1 MAQKPLYN
9 AIEDYGLIGDMH
21 TCALVS
27 KAGSLDYMC
36 WPVFDSPT
44 VFCRL
49 LDAKKGGYWSVNPA
63 ESVVDAH
70 NKQRY
75 LPYSNLLETRWTNED
90 GVVTLLDYF
99 PVAPKKA
106 TQSTRLLSGYCPCKE
121 AGANRFKSGLQHSG
135 LIRKIECSRGS
146 MELEVK
152 LFPAFN
158 YARDTHQARAK
169 LDNDLDAHRLQT
181 VHFESASE
189 RLELEIFASSREPDK
204 MGMPKASFT
213 LEEHS
218 GSMGRGLVAIIR
230 LSEGQAM
237 QFVLHSP
244 EKAVPG
250 PAMIGAYLEKMEEE
264 TSDFWTDWTRQC
276 TFRGHYRE
284 TVERSLLI
292 LKLLTYKPTGA
303 IIAAPTFSLPESVG
317 GSRNWDYRYS
327 WVRDTAFTLYV
338 FLKMGYSRE
347 AEDYVNF
354 IFERIF
360 PHAAQEIEP
369 RSKQPFLPLMFTIRG
384 ECDIPEVELDHLD
397 GYRGSKPVRI
407 GNAAVFHTQL
417 DIYGELLD
425 SIYLYNKHGNPI
437 SYDQWAA
444 IRRMVNYVIG
454 VRHQKDMSIWESRG
468 QIQNFIYSKVM
479 MWVALDRGVRLA
491 EKRASLPCPDR
502 LHWIQVR
509 DDLYDEIMERGYNKE
524 RGHFCQSYETR
535 EVLDASI
542 LIAPLVFFVAPNDPR
557 FINSLKCILRGS
569 DKEGLSSAKLV
580 FRYDHLKANDGVGG
594 AEGAFIMVT
603 FWLVEAMARAAKF
616 DVPIP
621 NLWKLALSHF
631 DNILSYSNH
640 LGMFSEEVAISGEQ
654 MGNTPQAFSHLAC
667 VSAAMNLE
675 RLGREE

>member
-1 MAQKPLYN
+1 MTENAAYN

-36 WPVFDSPT
+36 WPVFDSPS

-49 LDAKKGGYWSVNPA
+49 LDDKKGGFWSVKPYKT
-63 ESVVDAH
+63 VLDAH
-70 NKQRY
+70 SKQRY

-90 GVVTLLDYF
+90 GVVTMLDYF
-99 PVAPKKA
+99 PVTPKKSA
-106 TQSTRLLSGYCPCKE
+106 QAGRLLSGYCPCNDL
-121 AGANRFKSGLQHSG
+121 GANRFKSGLQHSG
-135 LIRKIECSRGS
+135 LIRKLECSRGS
-146 MELEVK
+146 MELQVE

-158 YARDTHQARAK
+158 YARDSHTARSK
-169 LDNDLDAHRLQT
+169 LENDLWKHRLQT
-181 VHFESASE
+181 IHFESPTE
-189 RLELEIFASSREPDK
+189 RLQLEIFADSREPDK
-204 MGMPKASFT
+204 LGYPQAELAM
-213 LEEHS
+213 EERQ
-218 GSMGRGLVAIIR
+218 GLKGRGLVAWLR
-230 LSEGQAM
+230 LSEGQTVH
-237 QFVLHSP
+237 FVLHSP
-244 EKAVPG
+244 EKTVPSS
-250 PAMIGAYLEKMEEE
+250 ATIAAYLGKMEEE
-264 TSDFWTDWTRQC
+264 TSDYWTDWTRKC
-276 TFRGHYRE
+276 KFRGHYRE

-303 IIAAPTFSLPESVG
+303 IIASPTFSLPENVG

-338 FLKMGYSRE
+338 FLKMGYNRE
-347 AEDYVNF
+347 AEAYVNF
-354 IFERIF
+354 IFDRIL
-360 PHAAQEIEP
+360 PHAAQDIEP
-369 RSKQPFLPLMFTIRG
+369 ESKRPFLPLMFTIRG
-384 ECDIPEVELDHLD
+384 EYDIPEVELDHLD
-397 GYRGSKPVRI
+397 GYKGSKPVRI

-437 SYDQWAA
+437 TYDQWSA

-454 VRHQKDMSIWESRG
+454 VRHQKDMSVWESRG

-479 MWVALDRGVRLA
+479 LWVALDRGLRLA

-502 LHWIQVR
+502 FRWIQVR
-509 DDLYDEIMERGYNKE
+509 DELYDEIMDKGFNTE
-524 RGHFCQSYETR
+524 RGHFCQSYESR

-557 FINSLKCILRGS
+557 FISTLKRILLS
-569 DKEGLSSAKLV
+569 PEKEGLSSAKLV
-580 FRYDHLKANDGVGG
+580 FRYDHIKANDGVGG
-594 AEGAFIMVT
+594 GEGAFIMVT
-603 FWLVEAMARAAKF
+603 FWLVEAMARAAAY

-667 VSAAMNLE
+667 ISAAINLE
-675 RLGREE
+675 RLGRE

>member
-1 MAQKPLYN
+1 MSQIPSYS

-21 TCALVS
+21 TCALIS

-49 LDAKKGGYWSVNPA
+49 LDESKGGFWSVGP
-63 ESVVDAH
+63 SKGMIDPH

-90 GVVTLLDYF
+90 GVVTVLDYF
-99 PVAPKKA
+99 PVTPKKLA
-106 TQSTRLLSGYCPCKE
+106 QSGRLLSGYCPCNE
-121 AGANRFKSGLQHSG
+121 PGANRFKSGLQHSG
-135 LIRKIECSRGS
+135 LIRKIECSRGT
-146 MELEVK
+146 MELQVE

-158 YARDTHQARAK
+158 YARDTHIARGK
-169 LDNDLDAHRLQT
+169 LENDLTDHRLQT
-181 VHFESASE
+181 VHFESESE
-189 RLELEIFASSREPDK
+189 RLQLDIFADSREPDK
-204 MGMPKASFT
+204 LGLPKANLS
-213 LEEHS
+213 LEERP
-218 GSMGRGLVAIIR
+218 GAMGRGLVAMIR
-230 LSEGQAM
+230 LSEGQTVH
-237 QFVLHSP
+237 FVLHSP

-250 PAMIGAYLEKMEEE
+250 STLIGAYLGKMEED
-264 TSDFWTDWTRQC
+264 TSDYWTDWTRKC
-276 TFRGHYRE
+276 AFRGHYRE

-303 IIAAPTFSLPESVG
+303 IVAAPTFSLPENVG
-317 GSRNWDYRYS
+317 GARNWDYRYS

-338 FLKMGYSRE
+338 FLKMGYSHE

-354 IFERIF
+354 IFDRIF
-360 PHAAQEIEP
+360 PHAAQDIEP
-369 RSKQPFLPLMFTIRG
+369 GSKRPFLPLMFTIRG
-384 ECDIPEVELDHLD
+384 EYDIPELELDHLD
-397 GYRGSKPVRI
+397 GYKGSKPVRI

-437 SYDQWAA
+437 TYDQWGA

-479 MWVALDRGVRLA
+479 MWVALDRGIRLA

-502 LHWIQVR
+502 FQWIQVR
-509 DDLYDEIMERGYNKE
+509 DELYDEIMDRGYNAE
-524 RGHFCQSYETR
+524 RGHFCQSYESR

-557 FINSLKCILRGS
+557 FISTLKCILQS
-569 DKEGLSSAKLV
+569 PEKEGLSSAKMV
-580 FRYDHLKANDGVGG
+580 FRYDHLKAKDGKYLTSPYLTSPYYLYPYSPLTFPSPRPVTKPTVVQAS
-594 AEGAFIMVT
+594 AE
-603 FWLVEAMARAAKF
+603 AR
-616 DVPIP
+616 VP
-621 NLWKLALSHF
+621 LSW
-631 DNILSYSNH
+631 
-640 LGMFSEEVAISGEQ
+640 
-654 MGNTPQAFSHLAC
+654 
-667 VSAAMNLE
+667 
-675 RLGREE
+675 